1 MRVATFNVENF
12 FSRARA
18 LNDADT
24 AKNRQVMEDVV
35 RLQEL
40 FGRDAYSPQDKA
52 EMKQIL
58 ERNNVEQPATRNF
71 FVQQIRGK
79 LYTAAKHHP
88 PGQTVISQIKANSRA
103 EWAGWIEFDR
113 EVFDSAAV
121 ENTGRVITE
130 INTDILCLV
139 EVENRPAIVEFNKRF
154 LKGVHRYAAKL
165 LVDGNDPRAIDV
177 ALFSRFEVRN
187 MRTHVE
193 DKIDNHE
200 IFSRDCAEYQVMLPN
215 EIGRAHV

>member
-40 FGRDAYSPQDKA
+40 FGKDAYSPQDKA

-88 PGQTVISQIKANSRA
+88 NNSFPR
-103 EWAGWIEFDR
+103 
-113 EVFDSAAV
+113 SKPMAA
-121 ENTGRVITE
+121 
-130 INTDILCLV
+130 
-139 EVENRPAIVEFNKRF
+139 
-154 LKGVHRYAAKL
+154 
-165 LVDGNDPRAIDV
+165 
-177 ALFSRFEVRN
+177 
-187 MRTHVE
+187 
-193 DKIDNHE
+193 
-200 IFSRDCAEYQVMLPN
+200 PN
-215 EIGRAHV
+215 GRAGSSSIAKFLIPRRW